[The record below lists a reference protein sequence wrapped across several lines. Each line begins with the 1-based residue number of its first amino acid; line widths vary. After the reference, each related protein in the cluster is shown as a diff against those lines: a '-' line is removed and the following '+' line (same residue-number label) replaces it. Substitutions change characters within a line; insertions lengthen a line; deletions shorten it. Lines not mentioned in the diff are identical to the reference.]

1 MHIDRISS
9 KARRLVGLLYRKFY
23 KWASPDALLNLYFG
37 IVRPHLEY
45 AVPVW
50 NPYLQKHVH
59 NFEGVQK
66 FALKVCTKSWDASYE
81 DCLLTCHVPLLAVRR
96 TRQMLCLIYSTS

>member
-23 KWASPDALLNLYFG
+23 KRASPDALLNLYLG

-50 NPYLQKHVH
+50 NPYLQKHIR
-59 NFEGVQK
+59 NFEGVQ
-66 FALKVCTKSWDASYE
+66 S
-81 DCLLTCHVPLLAVRR
+81 LL
-96 TRQMLCLIYSTS
+96 